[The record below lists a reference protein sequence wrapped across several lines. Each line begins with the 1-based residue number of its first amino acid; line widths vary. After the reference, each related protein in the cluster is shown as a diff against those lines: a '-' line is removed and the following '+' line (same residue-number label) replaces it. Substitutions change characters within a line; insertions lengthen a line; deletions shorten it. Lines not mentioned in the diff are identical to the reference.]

1 MAAPRKVFRIEQS
14 GGARSEPS
22 DGEAEELR
30 DGAILRELSAL
41 RAMLA
46 SLPAAPHTNGDPAR
60 RNDIQR
66 LVSELRLVLAAIRA
80 PQQAQATN
88 GALSAPI
95 ARIAAELDAV
105 IQDGEIAAQKILN
118 AAEHIDQA
126 ANNLLGLLKGNFERG
141 LTQEIRD
148 HVTHIFEA
156 CNFQDLT
163 SQRIAKVRASFEG
176 LERQI
181 AHALEE
187 LARADAAPPLHG
199 PRLGDATGHVS
210 QSDIDSL
217 FDGDVD
223 AVR

>member
-14 GGARSEPS
+14 AGMRSGPPAAKADES
-22 DGEAEELR
+22 R

-46 SLPAAPHTNGDPAR
+46 PLPAPAHTNGDLAHQ
-60 RNDIQR
+60 NDIER
-66 LVSELRLVLAAIRA
+66 LVPELRLLLAAIRG
-80 PQQAQATN
+80 PRQTQTTN
-88 GALSAPI
+88 GGVSAPT
-95 ARIAAELDAV
+95 ARIADKLDAV
-105 IQDGEIAAQKILN
+105 IHDSEIAAQKILT

-126 ANNLLGLLKGNFERG
+126 AANLFGLLKGNFERG
-141 LTQEIRD
+141 LAQDIRD

-156 CNFQDLT
+156 CNHHDLT
-163 SQRIAKVRASFEG
+163 SQRIAKVRASFDS

-181 AHALEE
+181 ARALDE
-187 LARADAAPPLHG
+187 LVRADAAPPLDG
-199 PRLGDATGHVS
+199 PQLGDAAGHVS
-210 QSDIDSL
+210 QTDIDSI